1 MDTKLSKLEIN
12 SFSGD
17 LKEQKSFNNSFETT
31 FNQRTDVAKIGNI
44 NLFEFLFNWW
54 SRKSNRRFTCNHRK
68 LARGVASFKWK
79 V

>member
-17 LKEQKSFNNSFETT
+17 LKERKSFNNSFETT

-44 NLFEFLFNWW
+44 NLFEFLFN
-54 SRKSNRRFTCNHRK
+54 
-68 LARGVASFKWK
+68 
-79 V
+79 